1 MNTKELNQF
10 LLKFPISKI
19 FKGVFASD
27 CLPSKVKLPF
37 ACIIN
42 LSSSTQFGSHWVSL
56 YIDENGRCEYMDS
69 YGLKPKVKYII
80 YFIKIH
86 SKTLSI
92 NNIQLQHVASNTC
105 GKYAAIFLLY
115 KINGGTINNFS
126 KLFSKNTFI
135 NDLTIN
141 NYFKYY
147 TQNSIN

>member
-1 MNTKELNQF
+1 MNTIELNQF
-10 LLKFPISKI
+10 LYKFPINKI

-27 CLPSKVKLPF
+27 CLPLNVKLPF

-42 LSSSTQFGSHWVSL
+42 LSTSKQIGSHWVSL
-56 YIDENGRCEYMDS
+56 YIDENHHCEYMDS
-69 YGLKPKVKYII
+69 YGLKPKIKYII
-80 YFIKIH
+80 YFIKMH

-115 KINGGTINNFS
+115 KINGGTLHNFT

-135 NDLTIN
+135 NDLSIN
-141 NYFKYY
+141 NYFKYF
-147 TQNSIN
+147 TQNSIS